1 MTALRRSR
9 PAYLGGTWYLR
20 SIWALHAHA
29 ASATASVSGA
39 AAIPMIVS
47 DGRRIM
53 REDMSPV
60 AAEGEYPMWHPSSEE
75 VITRNKDKGH
85 VCKFTCGYENRFAA
99 LSQEAFNNASAAV

>member
-1 MTALRRSR
+1 MTAPRRSQ

-60 AAEGEYPMWHPSSEE
+60 AAEGEYPMRYPSSEK
-75 VITRNKDKGH
+75 VITRNKNKGH
-85 VCKFTCGYENRFAA
+85 VCEFTGPT
-99 LSQEAFNNASAAV
+99 